1 MKLFK
6 RDASFIVPVF
16 ESCFVH
22 KVLGKSVDADDWNVG
37 EPMNLTSQALV
48 GIVVTEQSEK
58 MVVWPTTDHKT
69 AEPENYDGK
78 GLHKKMK
85 IFVCDD
91 DFDMDETS
99 AR

>member
-1 MKLFK
+1 MKLFN
-6 RDASFIVPVF
+6 RDAGFIVPVF

-22 KVLGKSVDADDWNVG
+22 KVLGKQMDVDDWKG
-37 EPMNLTSQALV
+37 IPMNLTSQALV

-58 MVVWPTTDHKT
+58 MVIWPTTDDET
-69 AEPENYDGK
+69 AVPENYDGK

-91 DFDMDETS
+91 DFDMDATRE
-99 AR
+99 R

>member
-6 RDASFIVPVF
+6 RDAGFIVPMF

-22 KVLGKSVDADDWNVG
+22 KALGDG

-58 MVVWPTTDHKT
+58 MVVWPTTDDET
-69 AEPENYDGK
+69 AEPENYDGI

-91 DFDMDETS
+91 DFDMDEKS

>member
-1 MKLFK
+1 MKLFN
-6 RDASFIVPVF
+6 RDAGFIVPVF

-22 KVLGKSVDADDWNVG
+22 EVLGKSVGADQWNDG
-37 EPMNLTSQALV
+37 EPINFTSQALV

-58 MVVWPTTDHKT
+58 MVVWSTTDDET
-69 AEPENYDGK
+69 TDPENYDGI

-91 DFDMDETS
+91 DFDMDEKS